1 MFIFGKGFLNKVN
14 RTDFFHSLLDH
25 SSIPTWHKRGC
36 TFDILSN
43 VSVMTV
49 P

>member
-1 MFIFGKGFLNKVN
+1 MFIFGKGFLNMVN
-14 RTDFFHSLLDH
+14 RTDIFHSLLDP
-25 SSIPTWHKRGC
+25 SSITTWHKRGC
-36 TFDILSN
+36 AFDILSN